1 MASAT
6 ERTDRDG
13 QQVMSAQG
21 QSPTQAS
28 RVAEDG
34 ARLEGETAGPDYA
47 RTAATVHGV
56 EPALQLP
63 NGTGPQA
70 SPRTADHSPGIQSL
84 PYSPVALRQSRG
96 PQATYGGFFQEA
108 WPTQPQEGME
118 PTRFQAGDR
127 SSGNQLGV
135 QGWMLRLGEFF
146 RAQMAATGTTETRT
160 TVTRQRLVG
169 SRGSGG
175 LLMQQEQVHHTTSQ
189 PASPQPS
196 QQPQKPQ
203 LSSSTSV
210 ALTRADAER
219 AYPETATD
227 PPLFGPGARRVMDD
241 WPRQAPL
248 LHPPSAGPGTDVD
261 SAGSIPKEM
270 VQEEVRRQV
279 QAALESQSLSLEQ
292 LREENRDLR
301 QRLSQQSME
310 HGVPEGH
317 QQPKALG
324 HGVPEGHQ
332 QPALGH
338 GVPEGHQQLTLGHGV
353 PGGHQQLT
361 LGHGVPGGHQ
371 QQSAL
376 GHGVPGGHQQPA
388 LGHGVPE
395 GHQQLTLGHG
405 VPGGH
410 QQQSALGHGV
420 PGGHQQQSALGHG
433 VPGGHHQQ
441 SALGHGVPGGH
452 QHGHGVPGGHQHG
465 HGVPGGHQHGHG
477 VPGGHQ
483 LGHGVLQGTNL
494 DVDVQ
499 GVTSRWSSSRGAGDP
514 GGVKNRSRSASADRR
529 LQGVTSSTTRVAS
542 ASPKTRN
549 LSGGDQGRLQLSQGS
564 GFLSGSRE
572 RGGMFDVP
580 PVDVAYR
587 PPEFQRGATFG
598 DYDYEMG
605 GNGPPGLVGHGG
617 ALGGGPIT
625 MRAEGPDPQLGQDAP
640 DPSALPSAT
649 AAPATEAPTT
659 SPSPMDVLITG
670 MTQLQQVLLRQ
681 KPEGLDLEPKA
692 VQELAKLPDYAPE
705 TGAID
710 FQDFLYLAEQQIGSL
725 ASGAGEWWSRTLL
738 VAQESYAEYQSVSP
752 MRRLTVKPMLTS
764 ELKEERYRKL
774 ERKVAALLLAALPKS
789 VREEMIAYRVQGTH
803 QILFRLMIVYQ
814 PGGAQD
820 RAQLLRQLDV
830 SESAAGP
837 TEAIASLR
845 RWYRLLQRAADIG
858 VKLPDESIQTR
869 SLTMI
874 VKKTAESFPD
884 FKFRMALARTEL
896 QIDTRPTQDN
906 VMRYLQHL
914 LAELEHLGGSKKPT
928 ATAGATSA
936 VPTTT
941 AATTTLKGLQTPSD
955 AAPRAKAKSVAEKP
969 CKYFATDD
977 GCRRGKECTYLHAW
991 DGLQRSDRCLLCGS
1005 TKHRM
1010 KECPARKSSPSDKAG
1025 RATVAKAQGT
1035 AGSTSTSSSVP
1046 LYKSPPQPPPGIEA
1060 SAATAATGTAPMAPS
1075 TSSATVSS
1083 LDTAQVT
1090 EILNETNK
1098 VLKALSASKA
1108 APAAPTS
1115 PPTSASATLDPL
1127 AMIQQQIN
1135 EIRGLRALVVK
1146 ADVGENVSFQS
1157 VVSMYEARLQSS
1169 SVALGQGE
1177 SEALLDS
1184 GATHPLRCPSS
1195 QQEWDQAQ
1203 GVTVSLA
1210 TGEETTLKQNPGG
1223 TLLNEDLESSP
1234 ILPMGQLVTL
1244 LGCSVHWTP
1253 SRLVVQHP
1261 VHGKLRVRMKGFCP
1275 VLPVSQALELISE
1288 LEAARLKRFENSI
1301 EDLRK
1306 QVRMIREQGRD
1317 GWSWQQHLRSLCED
1331 GTRTSMAGF
1340 LHRCPTFAG
1349 VDAEALLGIPEGVP
1363 CDPRD
1368 GWKLLKSAPWSR
1380 AKRKQ
1385 MYQSDGWVVHLFA
1398 GDEKTSDSKAQSI
1411 MRTSFWQQALSGS
1424 EVLVEVDITATRSMD
1439 LNKQDG
1445 IFRVLAWAALTGR
1458 IKAVIG
1464 GPPRQAIPTPSQGAR
1479 SQDQYIK
1486 ELQLVVRM
1494 MALWYMAE
1502 EGRCKR
1508 WRQGLLQTPTVKPHV
1523 AFLLEHPEAKC
1534 REHVSLFQ
1542 TSLWRMFALDAL
1554 MGEVQL
1560 EINGKP
1566 TVLGGNLNLWHLQGG
1581 DLGAVGAQRWP
1592 LELVA
1597 HLVQALRAWRG
1608 LRSREGVLASLTRRS
1623 WMDLNEEAHVAKF
1636 DVKDWKLHLQ
1646 RDHLP
1651 YRRDCR
1657 VCVERS
1663 SGRPHRRVRHPAAY
1677 VLSIDTAGPFRTKGV
1692 GGYKYLMVACYRLP
1706 RLAGMK
1712 SETDSLEQE
1721 ESAVEP
1727 RAPEDGDDWLFED
1740 VDEGGGVG
1748 PIVKDDGAEKPD
1760 DVREDGDDED
1770 GEVEELKELAKP
1782 LEYMNLYMT
1791 RPLRTRTKAE
1801 ALKVIQE
1808 FYIQLRSSGF
1818 PVNRLHMDRAREF
1831 QSAALEVWAAS
1842 RDIEVTRTQGD
1853 DPLQNG
1859 AAERA
1864 VGYIKGRMRV
1874 LLSQAKDLSKAEKE
1888 QVRSWWPF
1896 AADTAAAQHQAAVME
1911 QRNPSAARFG
1921 SRVFTKRK
1929 GYGSAGRTDLLPKW
1943 MPATYLGPARTVP
1956 HGHLVFTDEGN
1967 LWFTTNIRQFDDLRE
1982 GDVAEEGDREPDP
1995 PPRRVRGKSSIGGCG
2010 GLPGLSALSA
2020 LATSVEDQ
2028 DADDESWCVVSDS
2041 PGCLSTSSAADGGAM
2056 VAKVGAENKAKLFT
2070 TSRRF
2075 SMEDCLEVLT
2085 STEFLKTRKQ
2095 RVSAW
2100 SSNEPPPVHTTLGA
2114 YQRGP
2119 FVGLTKAT
2127 TRHRDLA
2134 LYLNKF
2140 FKKQCGEELQY
2151 TSITVAKNLHTGV
2164 HCDRFNLRNSEN
2176 TVITVGDFEG
2186 GGIWQEGVS
2195 PIHPTVEI
2203 EAPNGSVLKGFVQ
2216 PVQNRV
2222 VKVDPKRLHM
2232 SMPWNGGTK
2241 WTLIAHT
2248 IGSKAKLGDD
2258 ELETLQGL
2266 GFPYHG
2272 CSDQVRLASAH
2283 ADLAVFE
2290 YEDQC
2295 LKDLSQENLHVSD
2308 GDDEWRCRYWTR
2320 RLLDEEEQLK
2330 GVVPP
2335 ELASEFVGV
2344 DAANEG
2350 CLRYLELRENFVVHE
2365 RRDVHQWMQLSRL
2378 VESEQEM
2385 YGVEMVLETLE
2396 GPLQVVYTVA
2406 LDDVKQNI
2414 TLWSEAIHKEAK
2426 ALLDAGALVPM
2437 TAEEQRRLVATGNL
2451 VILPAKGVFTVKP
2464 PDDGVTVDGDGNP
2477 LPRGSPAFWKRKAR
2491 LVICGNFQQKQ
2502 AQEDSYAGGCQIDSL
2517 RAMLVFGMLKNWC
2530 FASTDIRNAFILAPI
2545 KDEEDEDQ
2553 SEVYALTP
2561 PKVFQLARV
2570 PYSLQ
2575 LWRVDRAL
2583 YGFRRSPRLWSRFRD
2598 RRLKAARI
2606 PYGAGF
2612 LLLCQSR
2619 ADANVWAITYVLD
2632 GEEEI
2637 LGYLNIYVDD
2647 VLYVG
2652 QAQAIF
2658 AVQEWLTQ
2666 DWKAS
2671 ELSWA
2676 TSESSIRFL
2685 GLEIEASEGR
2695 VKISQCGYIKELLRH
2710 HDQAEGPGHATPCP
2724 PEWLVGDR
2732 VFDQVEHTEAQLR
2745 RAQVLTGELLWLSGR
2760 SRPDLMHAVA
2770 TMSCLCLRNPLL
2782 VEKIGL
2788 RVLSY
2793 LRETLNY
2800 ALVYQPTAE
2809 GHVLDAY
2816 SDASFSPQGEKS
2828 FGCCLVCFQ
2837 GCPIT
2842 WRAGR
2847 QSLVSLSVAEAELIE
2862 TINASQ
2868 LLSST
2873 AAFTAELMTSEALLR
2888 INVDNAAAVA
2898 LCSEAAGTWRT
2909 RHLKVRAWHLR
2920 ESVRLQQVVVRHIPG
2935 LNQLADLG
2943 TKAFCKPRLQELQNL
2958 WNLRD
2963 RDERAGGVRLA
2974 AAEAEQHTSITT
2986 APAVTPPTAPAANGI
3001 AGLLVRLVVF
3011 LGWLVQTS
3019 GASSAISRGSG
3030 LEVSFPW
3037 ELYGLGVICLVAA
3050 IAIWEAIKWV
3060 CEWYGLRRVSSVS
3073 ESRGARRLRKLQQA
3087 VQQEVE
3093 RYRLDDLAAD
3103 EPMTT
3108 LGEGPRTSRV
3118 LPTTSAPES
3127 QTYRS
3132 PGRMYRSTQG
3142 PEGTFGSARRSRMT
3156 STSSVGVQTE
3166 DWDHGFRECPG
3177 PFIMSEHGDCIHH
3190 EPNCRGLRNA
3200 VTRRR
3205 QVTLCAYCQ
3214 TRDMLYRRVG

>member
-1 MASAT
+1 M
-6 ERTDRDG
+6 
-13 QQVMSAQG
+13 
-21 QSPTQAS
+21 
-28 RVAEDG
+28 
-34 ARLEGETAGPDYA
+34 
-47 RTAATVHGV
+47 
-56 EPALQLP
+56 
-63 NGTGPQA
+63 
-70 SPRTADHSPGIQSL
+70 
-84 PYSPVALRQSRG
+84 
-96 PQATYGGFFQEA
+96 
-108 WPTQPQEGME
+108 
-118 PTRFQAGDR
+118 
-127 SSGNQLGV
+127 
-135 QGWMLRLGEFF
+135 
-146 RAQMAATGTTETRT
+146 
-160 TVTRQRLVG
+160 
-169 SRGSGG
+169 
-175 LLMQQEQVHHTTSQ
+175 
-189 PASPQPS
+189 
-196 QQPQKPQ
+196 
-203 LSSSTSV
+203 
-210 ALTRADAER
+210 
-219 AYPETATD
+219 
-227 PPLFGPGARRVMDD
+227 
-241 WPRQAPL
+241 
-248 LHPPSAGPGTDVD
+248 
-261 SAGSIPKEM
+261 
-270 VQEEVRRQV
+270 
-279 QAALESQSLSLEQ
+279 
-292 LREENRDLR
+292 
-301 QRLSQQSME
+301 
-310 HGVPEGH
+310 GH
-317 QQPKALG
+317 
-324 HGVPEGHQ
+324 
-332 QPALGH
+332 
-338 GVPEGHQQLTLGHGV
+338 
-353 PGGHQQLT
+353 
-361 LGHGVPGGHQ
+361 
-371 QQSAL
+371 
-376 GHGVPGGHQQPA
+376 
-388 LGHGVPE
+388 
-395 GHQQLTLGHG
+395 
-405 VPGGH
+405 
-410 QQQSALGHGV
+410 
-420 PGGHQQQSALGHG
+420 
-433 VPGGHHQQ
+433 
-441 SALGHGVPGGH
+441 
-452 QHGHGVPGGHQHG
+452 
-465 HGVPGGHQHGHG
+465 
-477 VPGGHQ
+477 
-483 LGHGVLQGTNL
+483 
-494 DVDVQ
+494 D
-499 GVTSRWSSSRGAGDP
+499 
-514 GGVKNRSRSASADRR
+514 
-529 LQGVTSSTTRVAS
+529 
-542 ASPKTRN
+542 
-549 LSGGDQGRLQLSQGS
+549 
-564 GFLSGSRE
+564 
-572 RGGMFDVP
+572 
-580 PVDVAYR
+580 
-587 PPEFQRGATFG
+587 
-598 DYDYEMG
+598 
-605 GNGPPGLVGHGG
+605 G
-617 ALGGGPIT
+617 ALGGGPTT
-625 MRAEGPDPQLGQDAP
+625 MRAEGLDPQVVQDAQ

-649 AAPATEAPTT
+649 AAPATEAPTA

-725 ASGAGEWWSRTLL
+725 ASGAGEWWSRTLS

-752 MRRLTVKPMLTS
+752 MRRLTVKPTLTS
-764 ELKEERYRKL
+764 ELKDERYRKL

-914 LAELEHLGGSKKPT
+914 LAELEHLGGSKKPI

-936 VPTTT
+936 VSTTT

-955 AAPRAKAKSVAEKP
+955 AAPKAKAKSVAEKP

-1035 AGSTSTSSSVP
+1035 AGSTSTSTSSSAP

-1060 SAATAATGTAPMAPS
+1060 SAATAATGTVPTAPS

-1090 EILNETNK
+1090 EILSETNK

-1157 VVSMYEARLQSS
+1157 AVSMYEARLRASS
-1169 SVALGQGE
+1169 AALGQGE

-1301 EDLRK
+1301 EDLKK

-1411 MRTSFWQQALSGS
+1411 MRSSFWQQALSGS
-1424 EVLVEVDITATRSMD
+1424 EVLVEVDVTATRSMD

-1445 IFRVLAWAALTGR
+1445 IFRVLAWAALSGR

-1534 REHVSLFQ
+1534 CEHVSLFQ

-1554 MGEVQL
+1554 MGEVPL
-1560 EINGKP
+1560 EVNGKP

-1608 LRSREGVLASLTRRS
+1608 LRNREGVLASLTRRS

-1712 SETDSLEQE
+1712 SETDSLEQA

-1740 VDEGGGVG
+1740 VEDGGGVG
-1748 PIVKDDGAEKPD
+1748 PIVKDDEAEQPD

-1770 GEVEELKELAKP
+1770 GEVEELKDLAKP

-1874 LLSQAKDLSKAEKE
+1874 LLSQARDLSKAEEE

-1896 AADTAAAQHQAAVME
+1896 AADTAAAQHQAAVMK

-2020 LATSVEDQ
+2020 LATPVEDQ
-2028 DADDESWCVVSDS
+2028 DADDESWCVISDS
-2041 PGCLSTSSAADGGAM
+2041 PGCLSTSSAGDGGTM
-2056 VAKVGAENKAKLFT
+2056 VAKVGVENKAKLFT

-2075 SMEDCLEVLT
+2075 SMEDCLQVLT

-2127 TRHRDLA
+2127 TRHQDLA
-2134 LYLNKF
+2134 IYLNKF

-2203 EAPNGSVLKGFVQ
+2203 EAPNGSILKGFVQ

-2248 IGSKAKLGDD
+2248 IGSKAKLSDD

-2295 LKDLSQENLHVSD
+2295 LKDLSEENLHVSD

-2344 DAANEG
+2344 DVANES

-2437 TAEEQRRLVATGNL
+2437 TAEEQRQLVATGNL

-2612 LLLCQSR
+2612 LLLRQSR
-2619 ADANVWAITYVLD
+2619 ADANVWAITYELD

-2652 QAQAIF
+2652 QAQAIL

-2732 VFDQVEHTEAQLR
+2732 VFDQVERTEAQLR

-2862 TINASQ
+2862 TINTSQ

-2873 AAFTAELMTSEALLR
+2873 AAFTAELMSSEALLR

-2943 TKAFCKPRLQELQNL
+2943 TKAFCKPRLQELQDL

-2963 RDERAGGVRLA
+2963 RDERVGGVRLA
-2974 AAEAEQHTSITT
+2974 AAVAEQHTSITT

-3011 LGWLVQTS
+3011 LWWLVQTS

-3060 CEWYGLRRVSSVS
+3060 CEWYGLSRVSSVS
-3073 ESRGARRLRKLQQA
+3073 GSRGARRLRKLQQA

-3108 LGEGPRTSRV
+3108 LGEGPRTPRV

-3142 PEGTFGSARRSRMT
+3142 PEGAFGSSRRSRMT

>member
-1 MASAT
+1 AIQCKLGDMEFQKGICRFRNT
-6 ERTDRDG
+6 EFQKGICKLGDMEFQKGICKLGDMEFQKGIFKLGNTEFQKGIFRLGDMEFQKGISRLLEGISMDTEFHIA
-13 QQVMSAQG
+13 QVLW
-21 QSPTQAS
+21 S
-28 RVAEDG
+28 RVVQ
-34 ARLEGETAGPDYA
+34 ARNL
-47 RTAATVHGV
+47 
-56 EPALQLP
+56 
-63 NGTGPQA
+63 
-70 SPRTADHSPGIQSL
+70 
-84 PYSPVALRQSRG
+84 
-96 PQATYGGFFQEA
+96 YGGDH
-108 WPTQPQEGME
+108 G
-118 PTRFQAGDR
+118 RLSVG
-127 SSGNQLGV
+127 
-135 QGWMLRLGEFF
+135 QG
-146 RAQMAATGTTETRT
+146 
-160 TVTRQRLVG
+160 
-169 SRGSGG
+169 GG
-175 LLMQQEQVHHTTSQ
+175 LFT
-189 PASPQPS
+189 
-196 QQPQKPQ
+196 
-203 LSSSTSV
+203 
-210 ALTRADAER
+210 
-219 AYPETATD
+219 
-227 PPLFGPGARRVMDD
+227 
-241 WPRQAPL
+241 
-248 LHPPSAGPGTDVD
+248 
-261 SAGSIPKEM
+261 
-270 VQEEVRRQV
+270 
-279 QAALESQSLSLEQ
+279 
-292 LREENRDLR
+292 
-301 QRLSQQSME
+301 
-310 HGVPEGH
+310 
-317 QQPKALG
+317 
-324 HGVPEGHQ
+324 
-332 QPALGH
+332 
-338 GVPEGHQQLTLGHGV
+338 
-353 PGGHQQLT
+353 
-361 LGHGVPGGHQ
+361 
-371 QQSAL
+371 
-376 GHGVPGGHQQPA
+376 
-388 LGHGVPE
+388 
-395 GHQQLTLGHG
+395 
-405 VPGGH
+405 
-410 QQQSALGHGV
+410 
-420 PGGHQQQSALGHG
+420 
-433 VPGGHHQQ
+433 
-441 SALGHGVPGGH
+441 
-452 QHGHGVPGGHQHG
+452 
-465 HGVPGGHQHGHG
+465 
-477 VPGGHQ
+477 
-483 LGHGVLQGTNL
+483 
-494 DVDVQ
+494 
-499 GVTSRWSSSRGAGDP
+499 
-514 GGVKNRSRSASADRR
+514 
-529 LQGVTSSTTRVAS
+529 
-542 ASPKTRN
+542 
-549 LSGGDQGRLQLSQGS
+549 
-564 GFLSGSRE
+564 GSRE
-572 RGGMFDVP
+572 RGGMFDVAP
-580 PVDVAYR
+580 GDVAYR
-587 PPEFQRGATFG
+587 QPEIQRGATFG
-598 DYDYEMG
+598 DYDYEIG
-605 GNGPPGLVGHGG
+605 GSNPPRLSGPDGG
-617 ALGGGPIT
+617 LGGGPAT
-625 MRAEGPDPQLGQDAP
+625 ARLDESG
-640 DPSALPSAT
+640 PSAAKDVEGSSAQPSTSTTKPGLAAETTTAT
-649 AAPATEAPTT
+649 
-659 SPSPMDVLITG
+659 PSPMDVLITG

-692 VQELAKLPDYAPE
+692 VQELAKLPEYAPE

-725 ASGAGEWWSRTLL
+725 ASGAGDWWSRTLA
-738 VAQESYAEYQSVSP
+738 VAQESYAEYQAMSP
-752 MRRLTVKPMLTS
+752 MRRLSVKPTLTS
-764 ELKEERYRKL
+764 ELRDERYKKL

-830 SESAAGP
+830 TESAAGP
-837 TEAIASLR
+837 VEAIASLR

-874 VKKTAESFPD
+874 VKKTADSFPD

-896 QIDTRPTQDN
+896 QIDTRPTQDS

-914 LAELEHLGGSKKPT
+914 LAELEHLGGNKKPAAATGT
-928 ATAGATSA
+928 ATTTS
-936 VPTTT
+936 TTS
-941 AATTTLKGLQTPSD
+941 AATTTLKGIQTQGD
-955 AAPRAKAKSVAEKP
+955 ATPKAKAKSVAEKP
-969 CKYFATDD
+969 CKYFATED
-977 GCRRGKECTYLHAW
+977 GCRRGRDCTFTHAW

-1025 RATVAKAQGT
+1025 RASVAKAQGAT
-1035 AGSTSTSSSVP
+1035 TSMTSSSTSLP
-1046 LYKSPPQPPPGIEA
+1046 YKSPPPPPPGIET
-1060 SAATAATGTAPMAPS
+1060 SSTTSTAAPATAPS
-1075 TSSATVSS
+1075 TAPATASS
-1083 LDTAQVT
+1083 LDTDQVS

-1098 VLKALSASKA
+1098 VLKAISASKA
-1108 APAAPTS
+1108 APPS
-1115 PPTSASATLDPL
+1115 QPPPSTSAPAALDPL

-1135 EIRGLRALVVK
+1135 EIRGLRALVVQK
-1146 ADVGENVSFQS
+1146 DAGENMGFQS
-1157 VVSMYEARLQSS
+1157 AVAMYEARLRAS
-1169 SVALGQGE
+1169 SVALGQGDQ
-1177 SEALLDS
+1177 EALLDS
-1184 GATHPLRCPSS
+1184 GATHPLRGPSS
-1195 QQEWDQAQ
+1195 QSEWNQARQ
-1203 GVTVSLA
+1203 VAVSLA
-1210 TGEETTLKQNPGG
+1210 TGEEIMLRQNPGG
-1223 TLLNEDLESSP
+1223 TLLNGEPEGSP
-1234 ILPMGQLVTL
+1234 IIPMGQLVTL

-1253 SRLVVQHP
+1253 SKLVVHHP
-1261 VHGKLRVRMKGFCP
+1261 VHGRLRVRMKGFCP
-1275 VLPVSQALELISE
+1275 VLPVSKALELISE
-1288 LEAARLKRFENSI
+1288 LEAARLKRFEDSI

-1306 QVRMIREQGRD
+1306 QVSMIREQGRD

-1349 VDAEALLGIPEGVP
+1349 VDAEALLGIPESVP
-1363 CDPRD
+1363 CDPKD
-1368 GWKLLKSAPWSR
+1368 GWKLLKGAPWSR

-1398 GDEKTSDSKAQSI
+1398 GDEKTSDSKTQSI
-1411 MRTSFWQQALSGS
+1411 MRNSFWQQALSGS

-1445 IFRVLAWAALTGR
+1445 IFRVLAWAALSGR

-1464 GPPRQAIPTPSQGAR
+1464 GPPRQTIPTPSQGAR
-1479 SQDQYIK
+1479 SQDQYHK

-1566 TVLGGNLNLWHLQGG
+1566 TVLGGNLDLWHLQGG

-1608 LRSREGVLASLTRRS
+1608 LRNREGVLASLTRRS
-1623 WMDLNEEAHVAKF
+1623 WMDLNEEVHVAKF

-1706 RLAGMK
+1706 RLTGTK

-1721 ESAVEP
+1721 ESAVELK
-1727 RAPEDGDDWLFED
+1727 APEDGGDWLFED
-1740 VDEGGGVG
+1740 DDDGGGVG
-1748 PIVKDDGAEKPD
+1748 PMVKEDEAEQLG
-1760 DVREDGDDED
+1760 DVRGDGDDED
-1770 GEVEELKELAKP
+1770 GEVEELKELAEP

-1801 ALKVIQE
+1801 ALRVIQE

-1842 RDIEVTRTQGD
+1842 RDVEVTRTQGD

-1864 VGYIKGRMRV
+1864 VGESEENLQLAEVEAYR
-1874 LLSQAKDLSKAEKE
+1874 DL
-1888 QVRSWWPF
+1888 VHCR
-1896 AADTAAAQHQAAVME
+1896 
-1911 QRNPSAARFG
+1911 
-1921 SRVFTKRK
+1921 
-1929 GYGSAGRTDLLPKW
+1929 
-1943 MPATYLGPARTVP
+1943 
-1956 HGHLVFTDEGN
+1956 
-1967 LWFTTNIRQFDDLRE
+1967 LWQPPLR
-1982 GDVAEEGDREPDP
+1982 
-1995 PPRRVRGKSSIGGCG
+1995 
-2010 GLPGLSALSA
+2010 
-2020 LATSVEDQ
+2020 
-2028 DADDESWCVVSDS
+2028 
-2041 PGCLSTSSAADGGAM
+2041 
-2056 VAKVGAENKAKLFT
+2056 
-2070 TSRRF
+2070 
-2075 SMEDCLEVLT
+2075 
-2085 STEFLKTRKQ
+2085 TRKQ

-2127 TRHRDLA
+2127 TRHQDLA
-2134 LYLNKF
+2134 VYLNKF
-2140 FKKQCGEELQY
+2140 FKKQCGEELRY

-2203 EAPNGSVLKGFVQ
+2203 EAPNGSILKGFVQ

-2232 SMPWNGGTK
+2232 SMPWTGGTK

-2248 IGSKAKLGDD
+2248 IGSKAKLNDD
-2258 ELETLQGL
+2258 EVETLQGL
-2266 GFPYHG
+2266 GFPYPE
-2272 CSDQVRLASAH
+2272 CSEQAQLASAQ
-2283 ADLAVFE
+2283 ADLVVFE

-2295 LKDLSQENLHVSD
+2295 LKDLSEENLHVSD
-2308 GDDEWRCRYWTR
+2308 GDEEWRCRYWMR

-2330 GVVPP
+2330 EVVPP
-2335 ELASEFVGV
+2335 DLSSDFLGV
-2344 DAANEG
+2344 DAANEN

-2385 YGVEMVLETLE
+2385 HGVEMVLETLE

-2406 LDDVKQNI
+2406 LEDVKQNI
-2414 TLWSEAIHKEAK
+2414 SLWSEAIHKEAK

-2437 TAEEQRRLVATGNL
+2437 TAEEQRKLVSTGNL

-2464 PDDGVTVDGDGNP
+2464 PDDAVTVDGDGNP
-2477 LPRGSPAFWKRKAR
+2477 LPRGSPVFWKRKAR

-2517 RAMLVFGMLKNWC
+2517 RAMLVFGMLRNWC
-2530 FASTDIRNAFILAPI
+2530 FASTDIRSAFILAPI

-2553 SEVYALTP
+2553 SEVYALMP

-2632 GEEEI
+2632 GKEEI

-2652 QAQAIF
+2652 QAQVIF

-2676 TSESSIRFL
+2676 TSESAIRFL

-2695 VKISQCGYIKELLRH
+2695 VKINQCGYIKELLRH

-2800 ALVYQPTAE
+2800 ALIYQPTAE

-2873 AAFTAELMTSEALLR
+2873 AAFTAELMPSEALLR

-2943 TKAFCKPRLQELQNL
+2943 TKAFCKPRLRELQDL

-2963 RDERAGGVRLA
+2963 RDERAGGVQLA
-2974 AAEAEQHTSITT
+2974 AAAAEQHTSTTT
-2986 APAVTPPTAPAANGI
+2986 APAI
-3001 AGLLVRLVVF
+3001 
-3011 LGWLVQTS
+3011 
-3019 GASSAISRGSG
+3019 
-3030 LEVSFPW
+3030 
-3037 ELYGLGVICLVAA
+3037 
-3050 IAIWEAIKWV
+3050 
-3060 CEWYGLRRVSSVS
+3060 
-3073 ESRGARRLRKLQQA
+3073 
-3087 VQQEVE
+3087 
-3093 RYRLDDLAAD
+3093 
-3103 EPMTT
+3103 
-3108 LGEGPRTSRV
+3108 
-3118 LPTTSAPES
+3118 
-3127 QTYRS
+3127 
-3132 PGRMYRSTQG
+3132 
-3142 PEGTFGSARRSRMT
+3142 
-3156 STSSVGVQTE
+3156 VG
-3166 DWDHGFRECPG
+3166 
-3177 PFIMSEHGDCIHH
+3177 
-3190 EPNCRGLRNA
+3190 
-3200 VTRRR
+3200 
-3205 QVTLCAYCQ
+3205 
-3214 TRDMLYRRVG
+3214 